1 MDFAVEKSQFF
12 LEDVFIVI
20 SEGVDEAPPAVD
32 LIAPVVTNALLLQ
45 NLLWTGPGLFKDGDC

>member
-12 LEDVFIVI
+12 LEDVVIFI

-32 LIAPVVTNALLLQ
+32 LIATVVTNALLY
-45 NLLWTGPGLFKDGDC
+45 